1 HGPILRQIIL
11 KNVSAQM
18 ASAAS
23 KVDAGLPTAMAVS
36 SVIAIGTSHGVIL
49 IFDPQQTLKLVLGNT
64 VTGSEYGAVTALGI
78 NKDCTRLLCGH
89 ARGQIC
95 MWDLQSGKLLRTIL
109 DAHPIGSAV
118 LHVRFTDDPTV
129 AFCSDSGG
137 SVFVLSFKRLIGVRS
152 YESTCL
158 FSGSRGEVCTLAP
171 LHMHQ
176 GMKDHPMYEF
186 SMLALATLTKVL
198 VLTLKPTMEVL
209 FTHRLQVYSLPLL
222 SWQFAIIQVA
232 SHKVIDPVL
241 AFGRGG
247 CIYFYQVCCCSQG
260 KVHLYPKK
268 KLRFMNIY
276 YKIYDITWLN
286 PHVMAAIDSLER
298 LHVLDVRSME
308 ELEIVDLSSVQL
320 VYSSSYFKSLSTG
333 GNVSK
338 ALVAASEHACYQTI
352 AVFNGQML
360 VLGRKAIH
368 VLTMRTWTDR
378 LSLLVR
384 LNRFT
389 EALDLALSFYN
400 GTAKAVV
407 GLVGSIESRRY
418 QVATE
423 MEELLVAYAD
433 IVVFNNCPKSGER
446 TLQIKY
452 FEDTVPV
459 FIHYTLAIQKTD
471 LLFRDIYYKFCE
483 DSIGKTVFLECLQ
496 PYILSDRLTSLSP
509 IVMKD
514 FIEHYQEM
522 GRLKEVEAC
531 LLHLD
536 VMNLDIHQMVK
547 LCWSHCLYDAIL
559 YVYNRGM
566 RDYTTPLEELL
577 AVLKS
582 SINSDKPLND
592 TDQALG
598 YRLLV
603 YISCCLAG
611 RAYPVGE
618 IQQDIVTQVKS
629 QTHVAN
635 VSCVSAES
643 PYPYVRTLLQFNTQE
658 FLNVLSMVSVKNY
671 RNGVAGRQ
679 YVVNILLEVMVQGT
693 GFSPKQVGSLFTFLA
708 RQLAK
713 HDSFQVDKILFEQ
726 VLEYLANPDDDSRHE
741 ERQQALLELLAAGG
755 LNHFDDERI
764 LVLAENAKFYRVCEL
779 LYEKTRQFPK
789 ILSCYLRDPARREQA
804 FLYIHTA
811 MTDDAY
817 TDLEREEVKAAALDA
832 LQELVS
838 VSCTM
843 SANLIIFDFPDTLVT
858 VVARLTLIH
867 QSHLFISHRPIHPC
881 NMNFSREC
889 LMADANIHERYIELM
904 CNYETDEI
912 VYNYLRTADNY
923 RIEETLSM
931 VRGRGLTYATAYLL
945 EKAGDVQGAFQ
956 LLLEK
961 LKEKVMKNVEAFEKS
976 RMRICST
983 ELWSV
988 MVVITQLCQRNSA
1001 RMDESDRE
1009 ALWFPL
1015 LETVMAPQRKWK
1027 DTSSE
1032 EFKDLTRHVMNGMMG
1047 YIALPAIL
1055 QKIMQDPTYSTRKFG
1070 EIKELI
1076 LGMLNT
1082 YNYESTLL
1090 KTTNQLLAKDL
1101 HSSMSALR
1109 SNRNRGLAPV
1119 STVCGMCHHSSS
1131 SDARKTGKVA
1141 ILRCGHMFHTEC
1153 LTGTSD
1159 VTTTVICP
1167 FCQHS
1172 NQSSRKSAP
1181 SRFNRHGGA
1190 SGDMGSRVRMSLVPD
1205 KSQGLSSQQFEN
1217 ISRFRRLN
1225 KTPSRLAI
1233 LSELSRSRD
1242 DGAITLNYGSRSRS
1256 SRSIFQDENF
1266 KLQLAPPPIPKER

>member
-1 HGPILRQIIL
+1 
-11 KNVSAQM
+11 
-18 ASAAS
+18 
-23 KVDAGLPTAMAVS
+23 
-36 SVIAIGTSHGVIL
+36 
-49 IFDPQQTLKLVLGNT
+49 
-64 VTGSEYGAVTALGI
+64 
-78 NKDCTRLLCGH
+78 
-89 ARGQIC
+89 

-129 AFCSDSGG
+129 AFCSYSGG

-209 FTHRLQVYSLPLL
+209 FTHRLQGPSDSLPLL

-247 CIYFYQVCCCSQG
+247 CIYFYQAHCRSEKDVKFMFLQR
-260 KVHLYPKK
+260 VEVDY
-268 KLRFMNIY
+268 KLIALN
-276 YKIYDITWLN
+276 WLN

-629 QTHVAN
+629 QVFNCVTAAN
-635 VSCVSAES
+635 TRDAFETES

-658 FLNVLSMVSVKNY
+658 FLNVLSMAFEENEFDQDFRRPS
-671 RNGVAGRQ
+671 GVAGRQ

-858 VVARLTLIH
+858 VVARLETNPSVQYEFLKGVFDGRTLM
-867 QSHLFISHRPIHPC
+867 SKPE
-881 NMNFSREC
+881 FSP
-889 LMADANIHERYIELM
+889 DANIHERYIELM

-976 RMRICST
+976 RSFNEVRICST

-1032 EFKDLTRHVMNGMMG
+1032 EFKAFKDLTRHVMNGMMG

-1190 SGDMGSRVRMSLVPD
+1190 SGDMGSRPD

-1242 DGAITLNYGSRSRS
+1242 DGAITLNYGSRSQY